1 MTDWWGFA
9 ATLFA
14 GIITAL
20 STIIAVI
27 YTNRKTKEQ
36 LVSQEQ
42 KFAEERKKQNKLAK
56 YVIIRPS
63 HQLITF
69 TQLLDRLIVN
79 NDYNRYLLFSGEDG
93 FDFFDDPDKQI
104 SQLLRILMIQNQSP
118 NEIHNVKLITRSE
131 LINSSTN
138 EKMIY
143 ETTNQTRLLRS
154 NESIVIRLTNQ
165 QQFDSIIN
173 MTQNNIGSDLRFA
186 CTIEYETLGEQRI
199 TYSYQLNI
207 RDNKRI
213 DVIQDGIESVIDI
226 DNQAHPHF
234 VQSVFRNLQD
244 PISYL
249 DRSEYAWR
257 KMGQAQASGA
267 FQILQAGMQQMNA
280 KIAPNESDG
289 QK

>member
-1 MTDWWGFA
+1 MTDWWGFG

-14 GIITAL
+14 GIITAIA
-20 STIIAVI
+20 TIVAVI

-36 LVSQEQ
+36 LIAQEQ

-56 YVIIRPS
+56 YVVIKPS

-69 TQLLDRLIVN
+69 IQFLDRLIVN

-93 FDFFDDPDKQI
+93 FDFFDDPNKQS
-104 SQLLRILMIQNQSP
+104 SQLQRILIIQNQST

-138 EKMIY
+138 EKMVY

-173 MTQNNIGSDLRFA
+173 MTSNNIGSDLRFY

-199 TYSYQLNI
+199 TYTYQLYI
-207 RDNKRI
+207 RDDKRI
-213 DVIQDGIESVIDI
+213 SVMKDGIESVIDI
-226 DNQAHPHF
+226 DNQPHQKNT
-234 VQSVFRNLQD
+234 QSVFRNLQD
-244 PISYL
+244 SISSI
-249 DRSEYAWR
+249 DRSAYAWN
-257 KMGQAQASGA
+257 KMGKEQASGA
-267 FQILQAGMQQMNA
+267 LQILQAGMRQTNVQTPPI
-280 KIAPNESDG
+280 KEEQD
-289 QK
+289 K